1 MDTGTVINIA
11 RQTVWIIVKTA
22 VPVLL
27 VSMIVGLVISL
38 FQTLT
43 SIQEQ
48 TLTFVPKLIAIL
60 LTLMLLGA
68 WMLNQITGFMG
79 NLWNFKVGFAIALS
93 VIVYAIHPD
102 MSVEYDNMID
112 YCIIALQEVI
122 VGVILGAASF
132 FCVQIIQF
140 SGKIIDMDI
149 GISMAQLYDQ
159 VCTDFL

>member
-38 FQTLT
+38 FHTLT

-79 NLWNFKVGFAIALS
+79 NLWNFSQYI
-93 VIVYAIHPD
+93 
-102 MSVEYDNMID
+102 
-112 YCIIALQEVI
+112 
-122 VGVILGAASF
+122 
-132 FCVQIIQF
+132 
-140 SGKIIDMDI
+140 
-149 GISMAQLYDQ
+149 
-159 VCTDFL
+159 

>member
-48 TLTFVPKLIAIL
+48 TLTFGPKLIAIL

-79 NLWNFKVGFAIALS
+79 NLWNFSQYI
-93 VIVYAIHPD
+93 
-102 MSVEYDNMID
+102 
-112 YCIIALQEVI
+112 
-122 VGVILGAASF
+122 
-132 FCVQIIQF
+132 
-140 SGKIIDMDI
+140 
-149 GISMAQLYDQ
+149 
-159 VCTDFL
+159 

>member
-60 LTLMLLGA
+60 LTLMLLNAMQLPG
-68 WMLNQITGFMG
+68 
-79 NLWNFKVGFAIALS
+79 LS
-93 VIVYAIHPD
+93 L
-102 MSVEYDNMID
+102 
-112 YCIIALQEVI
+112 LQV
-122 VGVILGAASF
+122 VPV
-132 FCVQIIQF
+132 
-140 SGKIIDMDI
+140 
-149 GISMAQLYDQ
+149 
-159 VCTDFL
+159 

>member
-79 NLWNFKVGFAIALS
+79 NLWNFSQYILS
-93 VIVYAIHPD
+93 LIH
-102 MSVEYDNMID
+102 I
-112 YCIIALQEVI
+112 
-122 VGVILGAASF
+122 
-132 FCVQIIQF
+132 
-140 SGKIIDMDI
+140 
-149 GISMAQLYDQ
+149 
-159 VCTDFL
+159 

>member
-60 LTLMLLGA
+60 LTLMLLGP

-79 NLWNFKVGFAIALS
+79 NLWNFSQYI
-93 VIVYAIHPD
+93 
-102 MSVEYDNMID
+102 
-112 YCIIALQEVI
+112 
-122 VGVILGAASF
+122 
-132 FCVQIIQF
+132 
-140 SGKIIDMDI
+140 
-149 GISMAQLYDQ
+149 
-159 VCTDFL
+159 